1 MITNLRM
8 DLCFKLYRPLY
19 CAAHRS
25 CCKFPDTLCILIRVP
40 KTHYGSS
47 GALIR
52 NNCRHVKIKLEKSKR
67 KINLSQCYPS
77 ILGGE
82 LADDQIVAACVQIL
96 QTVPLEYYIITLLHY
111 YIITGPLAGTTE
123 ILQICILSFVYHW

>member
-8 DLCFKLYRPLY
+8 DLWFKLYRPLY
-19 CAAHRS
+19 CAADRS
-25 CCKFPDTLCILIRVP
+25 CCCKFPDTLCILIRVP

-52 NNCRHVKIKLEKSKR
+52 NNCRHVKINSEKSKR
-67 KINLSQCYPS
+67 EINLSQCYPS

-82 LADDQIVAACVQIL
+82 LADDQIVAACVQVL
-96 QTVPLEYYIITLLHY
+96 QPVPLEYYKSVYYHLFYKNGKITFLK
-111 YIITGPLAGTTE
+111 GTSQKKSVE
-123 ILQICILSFVYHW
+123 N